1 MYVGFEK
8 QDEIHTC
15 GFAAQMAVEWHA
27 KTDWHKSH
35 IDNKEIIGADLY
47 EIKRQSRNRHWR

>member
-1 MYVGFEK
+1 MGITK
-8 QDEIHTC
+8 LMQPTQK
-15 GFAAQMAVEWHA
+15 AARLISVVEWHA